1 VAYLASLLVA
11 TAICELQLY
20 RLQRPSQRSYL
31 TSEDCISGGA
41 LFETGE
47 GKSNSK
53 ANTFNSI
60 VLKAYWTTL
69 SSG

>member
-11 TAICELQLY
+11 TAICELRKY
-20 RLQRPSQRSYL
+20 RLQRPSQRLYL
-31 TSEDCISGGA
+31 TSEDCISEEV

-47 GKSNSK
+47 GENNSK
-53 ANTFNSI
+53 ANTLNSI

-69 SSG
+69 SSR